1 MLPRGQHFDH
11 LFRDLAF
18 FQKHPENLVP
28 EDGLQLLEFQ
38 WRRDPEYPLVSVET
52 AVGQEDVAVR
62 IESEKVANSLHGND
76 RAGDGFIFGRGLL
89 DEDFQRFPCAA
100 AETGKQFS
108 II

>member
-1 MLPRGQHFDH
+1 MHRDQFTGNLPFGEEH
-11 LFRDLAF
+11 L
-18 FQKHPENLVP
+18 ENIMP

-62 IESEKVANSLHGND
+62 IESEKVAKSLHGND
-76 RAGDGFIFGRGLL
+76 RAGDGFFFRHGLL
-89 DEDFQRFPCAA
+89 DEDFQRFSCAA